1 MTVMLKV
8 KEAEKK
14 TEKDRALVKEGC
26 GHIRSE
32 DIIIDEDNDTK
43 TKTETEKDRAMVIE
57 GCGHIR
63 SQDIIIDTKT
73 KTWS

>member
-1 MTVMLKV
+1 MTVVGSGYFGHVSVEIFLLAMSVMLKV

-32 DIIIDEDNDTK
+32 DIMIETK
-43 TKTETEKDRAMVIE
+43 TK
-57 GCGHIR
+57 
-63 SQDIIIDTKT
+63 TKT
-73 KTWS
+73 KTWSRRLRPYHQV